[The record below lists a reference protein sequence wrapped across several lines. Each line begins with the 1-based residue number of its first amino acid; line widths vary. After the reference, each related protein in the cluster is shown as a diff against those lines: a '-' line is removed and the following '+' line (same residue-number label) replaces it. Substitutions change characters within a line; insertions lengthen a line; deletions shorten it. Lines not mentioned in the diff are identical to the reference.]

1 MKRSESLFNDITN
14 KPLDT
19 AKQSSRNSLNTSKA
33 MIDAASNSYREPLV
47 KFQSFDSSSSSQ
59 SQKNSQTQDSGI
71 KRAKF
76 SHECVITDF
85 DSQKYFSSKPE
96 NAQDKLNSSNDSDI
110 SLQNIDL
117 DLHDPATTFYGLSP
131 TIKDLFKKLRNITC
145 LYDWQHEL
153 LTIMQ
158 QKYQKAMRNL
168 ASNTPKDLNTNLLYL
183 SPTSGGKTLVAEM
196 LILHCLLVKQKN
208 VIFIMPF
215 VSIVQEKVLQ
225 ISDFAEELNFHVEE
239 YAGVK
244 GMIPPLKRQLG
255 KKRTLFVCTIEKA
268 HSLVNSLIEADRL
281 RDEIGLVCADEFHM
295 IGENGR
301 GAIYEMILSKI
312 KYCSGTNSSQ
322 MVQSGT
328 KSLPIQIVAT
338 TATLENKLELAS
350 FLNAYLYERNFRP
363 VELKEYVKMDK
374 QIFEVD
380 KNKIAS
386 QTFDQETD
394 IIFKPVRQIDLTYY
408 TSEMKKNDIDGL
420 IALTRE
426 VIPNESCLI
435 FCPSKKNCENVAS
448 LLATYLQPEL
458 KKHKREQK
466 LKLFQE
472 LKEENSNNICP
483 VLRQSLQFGIAY
495 HHSGLTTEE
504 RQLIEQAYREG
515 ILCLITCTSTLAAG
529 VNLPAKRVIIRSPY
543 VAVDFITN
551 TSYRQMIGRA
561 GRAGLID
568 SVGESIL
575 LFKNQDKQKVF
586 DLITGP
592 LKKCQSALQIDSKAL
607 RVLVLSLIGLNMT
620 HLGSQILIFIKQ
632 TLFYVQQGANMFQS
646 VDGVGEQEA
655 AISQDEKL
663 LNLVPEEFLLISQAL
678 DYLVKNKLI
687 NINNKADGTIS
698 PNVST
703 ENLKALY
710 YCNFE
715 ITKLGQAAIKGNV
728 DLDLVDLLYND
739 LKAGLKNM
747 VLANYLHL
755 LYLCTP
761 YDLVNNLNN
770 VDYDIYTHKFG
781 NLDED
786 EVRCAKTIGI
796 SEEYLQRK
804 RFNNKSSTK
813 KVDDFVVKRFYM
825 TLIIYELWKSHNSIW
840 KVSSEFGLDRG
851 FVQQIVQSA
860 ASFTSGV
867 LHFCE
872 NLDEFW
878 PYKNMLA
885 EFTKRLQFN
894 CSSADLIPL
903 LELEGVRVARAK
915 QLYIAGYK
923 SIEDVAGSNPDDM
936 TSKIKNIIPAVAKKI
951 IKSAKKILKEKI
963 ENLQSEADNLL
974 LQLSL
979 E

>member
-14 KPLDT
+14 RTSSLE
-19 AKQSSRNSLNTSKA
+19 AKKQHSPNNALNSSKT
-33 MIDAASNSYREPLV
+33 IIEAATKSYREPFG
-47 KFQSFDSSSSSQ
+47 KFESFDSIPSSVSCSESQ
-59 SQKNSQTQDSGI
+59 RNTETQDSSI
-71 KRAKF
+71 KRARY
-76 SHECVITDF
+76 SHECVNLNF
-85 DSQKYFSSKPE
+85 DSQKYFNSKTDDNHE
-96 NAQDKLNSSNDSDI
+96 KLNCSNDSDLSI
-110 SLQNIDL
+110 QNMAL
-117 DLHDPATTFYGLSP
+117 DFLESTTSFYGLP
-131 TIKDLFKKLRNITC
+131 LLVKDLIKKLRNIKC

-158 QKYQKAMRNL
+158 QKYQTAMRNL
-168 ASNTPKDLNTNLLYL
+168 NNNFEKDLNTNLLYL

-196 LILHCLLVKQKN
+196 LILHCLLVKKKN

-244 GMIPPLKRQLG
+244 GMIPPLKRQLS
-255 KKRTLFVCTIEKA
+255 KKRTLFICTIEKA

-295 IGENGR
+295 IGEDSR

-312 KYCSGTNSSQ
+312 KYCSDIASDKMIKN
-322 MVQSGT
+322 GT

-338 TATLENKLELAS
+338 TATLENKHDLAS

-374 QIFEVD
+374 QVFEVD
-380 KNKIAS
+380 KN
-386 QTFDQETD
+386 QTTDQEID
-394 IIFKPVRQIDLTYY
+394 SIFKPVRQVDMSYY
-408 TSEMKKNDIDGL
+408 TNEMKKNDMDGL
-420 IALTRE
+420 IALVRE

-448 LLATYLQPEL
+448 LLATYLQPDL

-472 LKEENSNNICP
+472 LKEENGNNICP

-504 RQLIEQAYREG
+504 RQLIEQAYRDG

-551 TSYRQMIGRA
+551 TSYKQMIGRA

-568 SVGESIL
+568 SIGESIL
-575 LFKNQDKQKVF
+575 LFKTQDKQKVF

-632 TLFYVQQGANMFQS
+632 TLFYVQQGANIFKQTS
-646 VDGVGEQEA
+646 DGKSEHQVELN
-655 AISQDEKL
+655 QDQKL
-663 LNLVPEEFLLISQAL
+663 LTLVPEEFLLISQAL
-678 DYLVKNKLI
+678 DYLIRKKLI
-687 NINNKADGTIS
+687 RINNKAEGTIS
-698 PNVST
+698 PDVSS

-715 ITKLGQAAIKGNV
+715 ITKLGQAAIKGNI

-739 LKAGLKNM
+739 LKIGLKNM
-747 VLANYLHL
+747 VLVNYLHL

-770 VDYDIYTHKFG
+770 VDYDIYTHK
-781 NLDED
+781 
-786 EVRCAKTIGI
+786 VR
-796 SEEYLQRK
+796 
-804 RFNNKSSTK
+804 F
-813 KVDDFVVKRFYM
+813 
-825 TLIIYELWKSHNSIW
+825 SI
-840 KVSSEFGLDRG
+840 F
-851 FVQQIVQSA
+851 I
-860 ASFTSGV
+860 
-867 LHFCE
+867 
-872 NLDEFW
+872 
-878 PYKNMLA
+878 
-885 EFTKRLQFN
+885 
-894 CSSADLIPL
+894 
-903 LELEGVRVARAK
+903 
-915 QLYIAGYK
+915 
-923 SIEDVAGSNPDDM
+923 
-936 TSKIKNIIPAVAKKI
+936 
-951 IKSAKKILKEKI
+951 
-963 ENLQSEADNLL
+963 
-974 LQLSL
+974 
-979 E
+979 